1 MAKDIQYRRRKFVA
15 RRYANWWQIE
25 IVPLQRGH
33 RDQTKTFS
41 ELADAIN
48 EAKKIVDANRKTSR

>member
-48 EAKKIVDANRKTSR
+48 ANRKTSR